1 MIDAELHRRL
11 AALGLGG
18 IEQVRTHHNRVV
30 MLTRKGG
37 TLRLHAGYAHAP
49 DTVLAAIVRYLRPWT
64 RRTVRKAAER
74 EFLAFPVDDH
84 VPARPRR
91 PRARRVPAED
101 RPVLDRLAAAHRR
114 LNAEHFGGAL
124 GEIAVRIS
132 ARMRTRLGEVVLA
145 PGRGAEEIAISR
157 QHLRDPWPEV
167 EHTLLHEMIHQW
179 QAANGLPVDHGP
191 GFRSKARAVG
201 VLPRARQPARS
212 PGIGGMFR

>member
-18 IEQVRTHHNRVV
+18 VEQVRIHHNRIV
-30 MLTRKGG
+30 MLSLKGG
-37 TLRLHAGYAHAP
+37 ILRLHAGYTHAP
-49 DTVLAAIVRYLRPWT
+49 DSVLAAIVRFLRPWT
-64 RRTVRKAAER
+64 RRKVRKAAER
-74 EFLAFPVDDH
+74 EFLAFPVDH
-84 VPARPRR
+84 HAPSRPRPRR
-91 PRARRVPAED
+91 ARPVPAED
-101 RPVLDRLAAAHRR
+101 RPMLDRLAAAHRR
-114 LNAEHFGGAL
+114 LNAQHFGGAL
-124 GEIAVRIS
+124 GEISLRIS

-145 PGRGAEEIAISR
+145 PGRVPGEIAISR
-157 QHLRDPWPEV
+157 RHLCDPWPEV

-179 QAANGLPVDHGP
+179 QAENGLPVDHGP